1 MSVSLKKSNITS
13 PLKYCSHGLLIP
25 RDGGLVR
32 SIMDSE
38 TTILGST
45 YIPVFYSVYTIN
57 NVTLYKINFYRH
69 LKQSEIFWLSF
80 DCNIYND
87 QWKWSWALPI
97 FSLRFWITLLFKIS
111 MLERMFDL
119 QSMFWRMFLS

>member
-13 PLKYCSHGLLIP
+13 PLKYWSHGLLIP

-87 QWKWSWALPI
+87 Q
-97 FSLRFWITLLFKIS
+97 
-111 MLERMFDL
+111 
-119 QSMFWRMFLS
+119 